1 MQRGRYTE
9 GPPCLATGCVKTS
22 HAQGSPNCSPPN
34 SPYIDMT
41 ATYALSI
48 LVPMPT
54 GELPKAL
61 TSQFVAPLLERAY
74 ASLPPAPQ
82 PSPPSEARAGECRP
96 LSVVLNGEGG
106 GAADSCKAALE
117 ALRALVS
124 LFHLHHQ
131 NKVSLTWHEGAG
143 WGRRAKTRWQTSH

>member
-1 MQRGRYTE
+1 VQRGRHPE
-9 GPPCLATGCVKTS
+9 GPPRLATGCVNTS
-22 HAQGSPNCSPPN
+22 HAQGLHYLTAPPPN
-34 SPYIDMT
+34 SPYIDII

-48 LVPMPT
+48 LVLMPT

-131 NKVSLTWHEGAG
+131 NKVRPLPISEGAVQG
-143 WGRRAKTRWQTSH
+143 KRAKPR